1 MAYGRAFRDPEVL
14 KEMLSRYKA
23 GESTTVLGQAYGVDH
38 TSIIYQTQK
47 AGLSKRGLPDRR
59 KLRRVHMTMD
69 EMQQHQANKN
79 ATTRLLIEQSLTAHG
94 SVLGASL
101 KAGVSTRT
109 VFKYIA
115 LYPDLKKLVIPMQK
129 GRPKGNIQYKYQ
141 HLFDEENRRNPGHTY
156 SEYLREYN
164 RKMKP
169 IRAEAMSKA
178 KAEMVERKRL
188 IKQGKLPHY
197 FDETVFNASFGPSKS
212 YPQPVDMMEES

>member
-1 MAYGRAFRDPEVL
+1 MAYGRAFKDPEVL

-47 AGLSKRGLPDRR
+47 AGLL
-59 KLRRVHMTMD
+59 
-69 EMQQHQANKN
+69 
-79 ATTRLLIEQSLTAHG
+79 
-94 SVLGASL
+94 
-101 KAGVSTRT
+101 
-109 VFKYIA
+109 
-115 LYPDLKKLVIPMQK
+115 QK
-129 GRPKGNIQYKYQ
+129 GRPKGSIQYKYQ

-169 IRAEAMSKA
+169 IRAEAMHKA

-197 FDETVFNASFGPSKS
+197 FDETVFNASFGSSKS